1 VSAPGA
7 LEQPWDAE
15 FEAEVER
22 QRRAETMLMLRGI
35 AILLL
40 TTALVVLRSIAL

>member
-7 LEQPWDAE
+7 PEQPWDAE
-15 FEAEVER
+15 FEVEVKR
-22 QRRAETMLMLRGI
+22 QRRAETMLMLRGV
-35 AILLL
+35 AILLV